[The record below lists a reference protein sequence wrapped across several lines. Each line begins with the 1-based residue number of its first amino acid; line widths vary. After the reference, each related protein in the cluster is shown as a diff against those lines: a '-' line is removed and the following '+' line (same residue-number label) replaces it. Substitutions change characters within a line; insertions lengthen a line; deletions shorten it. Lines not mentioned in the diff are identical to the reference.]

1 MEDSHWRGFGLSEDE
16 RLAIWLDALLKSEPD
31 LRPSRGVGKEARKG
45 GQTPRIIILE
55 SGEFAGYAELRR
67 VGGGAI
73 ELATVVV
80 DPNLRGKGF
89 AHQIV
94 HQAWER
100 WRQDPVLHG
109 SPLGGQVDLSKPTLV
124 EKGPQVVRGPL
135 ISFTRNPAMGAAL
148 VGGGF
153 TMMPRK
159 RRASRLWLW
168 NSDFAALPLRI
179 QFAIGFDRL
188 IRGVKLLF
196 SEPSRII
203 HYIRHS
209 RNYRLFVRI
218 PETAERIPPRL
229 HLRSERE
236 GGVPADLMD
245 QMDAVAFTMENLETT
260 PEQIAAWDE
269 GEKE

>member
-16 RLAIWLDALLKSEPD
+16 RLAIWLDALLRSEPD
-31 LRPSRGVGKEARKG
+31 LRPSRGVGKETRKG
-45 GQTPRIIILE
+45 SQTPRIIILE

-67 VGGGAI
+67 VGGAI
-73 ELATVVV
+73 ELATVVI
-80 DPNLRGKGF
+80 DPDLRGKGF

-109 SPLGGQVDLSKPTLV
+109 SPLGGQVDLSNPTLV
-124 EKGPQVVRGPL
+124 ENGPQVVRGPL

-188 IRGVKLLF
+188 TRGVKLLF

-203 HYIRHS
+203 HYFRNS

-269 GEKE
+269 GE

>member
-1 MEDSHWRGFGLSEDE
+1 MTEDE
-16 RLAIWLDALLKSEPD
+16 RLAIWLDALLNSELD
-31 LRPSRGVGKEARKG
+31 LRPSRGVVRETRFGPK
-45 GQTPRIIILE
+45 TPRIIILE
-55 SGEFAGYAELRR
+55 SGDFAGYAELRR
-67 VGGGAI
+67 VGGAI

-80 DPNLRGKGF
+80 EPKLRGKGF

-109 SPLGGQVDLSKPTLV
+109 TPLGGIVDLSDSSIG
-124 EKGPQVVRGPL
+124 EQGPQIIRGPL

-168 NSDFAALPLRI
+168 SSDFAALPLRI

-188 IRGVKLLF
+188 KRGLKLIF
-196 SEPSRII
+196 SEPSRIKHFI
-203 HYIRHS
+203 GNS
-209 RNYRLFVRI
+209 RNYRLFVSM
-218 PETAERIPPRL
+218 PETAGRPPPRL

-236 GGVPADLMD
+236 GGVPSDVMD
-245 QMDAVAFTMENLETT
+245 QMDAVAFTMAEMETT
-260 PEQIAAWDE
+260 NKQLTAWDE
-269 GEKE
+269 GE

>member
-1 MEDSHWRGFGLSEDE
+1 MSEDE
-16 RLAIWLDALLKSEPD
+16 SLAIWLDTMLKSEPD
-31 LRPSRGVGKEARKG
+31 LRPSRGVVKESRKG
-45 GQTPRIIILE
+45 VQTPRIIILE
-55 SGEFAGYAELRR
+55 SGEYAGYAELRR
-67 VGGGAI
+67 VGGAI

-80 DPNLRGKGF
+80 DPVLRGKGF

-109 SPLGGQVDLSKPTLV
+109 SPLGGQVDLSNPTLV
-124 EKGPQVVRGPL
+124 ENAPQVVRSPL
-135 ISFTRNPAMGAAL
+135 ISFTRDPAMGAAL

-153 TMMPRK
+153 MMMPRK

-168 NSDFAALPLRI
+168 NSDFAALPIRI
-179 QFAIGFDRL
+179 QFAIGFDRM

-203 HYIRHS
+203 HYIRNS

-218 PETAERIPPRL
+218 PETADRPPPRL

-236 GGVPADLMD
+236 GGVPSDVMD
-245 QMDAVAFTMENLETT
+245 RMDAVAFTMEDIDTS
-260 PEQIAAWDE
+260 PEEIAAWDE
-269 GEKE
+269 GE

>member
-1 MEDSHWRGFGLSEDE
+1 MSEDE
-16 RLAIWLDALLKSEPD
+16 RLAIWLDALLKSELD
-31 LRPSRGVGKEARKG
+31 LRPSRGVTREAQKG
-45 GQTPRIIILE
+45 PQIPRIIILE
-55 SGEFAGYAELRR
+55 SGDFAGYAELRR
-67 VGGGAI
+67 AGGGI

-80 DPNLRGKGF
+80 DPELRGKGF

-109 SPLGGQVDLSKPTLV
+109 SQLGGQVDLSNPSLV

-135 ISFTRNPAMGAAL
+135 ISFTRDPAMGAAL

-188 IRGVKLLF
+188 KRGLRLLF
-196 SEPSRII
+196 SEPSRIK
-203 HYIRHS
+203 HFIRNS

-218 PETAERIPPRL
+218 PENAERPPPRL

-236 GGVPADLMD
+236 EGVPSDVMG
-245 QMDAVAFTMENLETT
+245 QMDAVAFTMAEMETENKEIT
-260 PEQIAAWDE
+260 AWDE
-269 GEKE
+269 GE